1 MGGAP
6 VIAVGLKCVLISVV
20 HFPRRVCNE
29 RLLHDLGV
37 RAAVCHPDNQIA
49 RCEVTLREVTADLF
63 PLTKRVRRPVVRQRE
78 IDWLE
83 TPRVNR
89 EAATIVECVDGSDHA
104 LHLQVGLGIATG
116 TGRRCLV
123 SHLQARDV
131 LERKDA
137 AEVHVAR
144 ELRAITRKDRTAVPA
159 RLIAV
164 VRAWHEDRRM
174 RVRRAIERVDVAPAF
189 GTPRGHVTAQ
199 PWHGAIAQ
207 RWSL

>member
-6 VIAVGLKCVLISVV
+6 VIAVGLKCVLISIV

-123 SHLQARDV
+123 SHLQQRDI
-131 LERKDA
+131 LEREDA

-144 ELRAITRKDRTAVPA
+144 EL
-159 RLIAV
+159 
-164 VRAWHEDRRM
+164 
-174 RVRRAIERVDVAPAF
+174 
-189 GTPRGHVTAQ
+189 
-199 PWHGAIAQ
+199 
-207 RWSL
+207 